1 MPGFNAKNMREGK
14 RIMFNL
20 KGVFSSK
27 GNLYCG
33 HQLQYSKRGAYL
45 FVVAYWTRVKAVM

>member
-1 MPGFNAKNMREGK
+1 MPGFNANNTREGK

-20 KGVFSSK
+20 QEVFSSK
-27 GNLYCG
+27 GNLYCW

-45 FVVAYWTRVKAVM
+45 LVVAYWTRVKAVM